1 MSENLVEVTTVDEF
15 EDGDREIVRY
25 EGAEIGVLNVEGSFY
40 AVLNECRHDG
50 GPVCTGAVS
59 KRLVG
64 DFTEP
69 GTRVD
74 RHYTDEPVISCP
86 WHGWSYDLE
95 TGTHL
100 GDDDICLP
108 TFDVVVKDG
117 TVYLDVS
124 GVEAE

>member
-1 MSENLVEVTTVDEF
+1 MSEDLVAVSSVSDF
-15 EDGDREIVRY
+15 EDGDREIVSY
-25 EGAEIGVLNVEGSFY
+25 EGVEIGVLKVEGSFY

-50 GPVCTGAVS
+50 GPVCTGEVS

-69 GTRVD
+69 GKRVERRYAD
-74 RHYTDEPVISCP
+74 DPILSCP

-108 TFDVVVKDG
+108 TFDVLVKDDI
-117 TVYLDVS
+117 VYLDVD
-124 GVEAE
+124 GVESE